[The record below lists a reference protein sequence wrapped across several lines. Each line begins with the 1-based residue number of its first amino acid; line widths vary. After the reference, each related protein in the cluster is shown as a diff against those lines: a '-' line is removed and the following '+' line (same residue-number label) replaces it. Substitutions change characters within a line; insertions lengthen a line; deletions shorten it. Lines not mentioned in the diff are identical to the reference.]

1 MIRKFAIAC
10 AALAVIGAASLA
22 STAPAEAG
30 WKGHHHHHSHGH
42 KKWHGHKTWG
52 HHHIHVRPVYS
63 CWRKVWV
70 HSPYG
75 GFFKRVNVCY

>member
-1 MIRKFAIAC
+1 MIRKFAIALT
-10 AALAVIGAASLA
+10 ALAAIGGASLA
-22 STAPAEAG
+22 TTAPADAG
-30 WKGHHHHHSHGH
+30 WKGHHHIHGH
-42 KKWHGHKTWG
+42 KHWG
-52 HHHIHVRPVYS
+52 HRHVHFRPVYYGG